1 MHIGIIMDGNRRW
14 ARKNKLK
21 IIEGHKRGA
30 LNFLSLLDYAIK
42 HNVQSFTVYTL
53 SCENLQSRSKLE
65 TNLLFNLIN
74 TLSSKLIPEVK
85 EKGAVVK
92 ILGQKEGIPYKTQEI
107 LDYAELE
114 TSQNNKILLQFC
126 INYGG
131 KQEILEAV
139 KKLIK
144 SKKPLNL
151 ENIEENLYTAIQ
163 PDLIIRTGG
172 YQRLSNFLVWQAV
185 YSELYF
191 TDTLWPDFDENCLKK
206 AIEFYNQQKRNFGK

>member
-30 LNFLSLLDYAIK
+30 LNLLSLLDDAIK
-42 HNVQSFTVYTL
+42 HNVQSITAYTL

-65 TNLLFNLIN
+65 TNSLFNLIN
-74 TLSSKLIPEVK
+74 NLSSKIPEIK

-107 LDYAELE
+107 LNYAELE